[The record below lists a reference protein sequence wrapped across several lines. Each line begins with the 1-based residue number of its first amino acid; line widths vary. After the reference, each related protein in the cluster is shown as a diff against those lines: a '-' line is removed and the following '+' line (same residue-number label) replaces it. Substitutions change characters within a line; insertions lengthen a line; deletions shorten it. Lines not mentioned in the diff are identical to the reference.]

1 MKFQLKAGRG
11 AVKIRLIPG
20 SLGRFDGKT
29 LSVGIGQGDTLKPG
43 LSKVSPLT
51 RREFVLIMRKV
62 VATAKANKIKSI
74 TLDYKDIKSL
84 APKDM
89 GDYEIGRVAGTAF
102 VMADYEHNTYKT
114 KPKEGWSLVETVAIT
129 NAPTAAKEG
138 LADGL
143 IIATEVNATRELSNT
158 PAGDLTP
165 KSLTAAAK
173 KAVKGTKIKVKSL
186 GMKEMQK
193 LGMGAIVGVGKGAQV
208 EPEFIIME
216 YWGAEKP
223 NKGLT
228 SRKAGGK
235 SLNSVVLVGKG
246 VTFDSGGLQA
256 KGGDHMYE
264 MHMDMS
270 GGAAVIHSVVLA
282 AKLKLKVNVVGLIPA
297 VENTTGPQSMRPG
310 DILKSLSG
318 KTIEILHTDAE
329 GRVILAD
336 AITYAK
342 RYNPA
347 IVADAAT
354 LTGAALTAF
363 GEHANAF
370 MTNDSSMIMDFM
382 NLAEESGDYMWPM
395 PMWKEYDYIV
405 KGRFAD
411 VPNVP
416 ATGNS
421 RYAGVIGGG
430 KFLEVF
436 AKELDCPWI
445 HLDIAPKM
453 TAAPDEHL
461 AKGAAGSPVRFF
473 LSLMEKYA
481 Q

>member
-1 MKFQLKAGRG
+1 MKFQPKAGRG
-11 AVKIRLIPG
+11 AVKIKLTKG

-29 LSVGIGQGDTLKPG
+29 LSVGYGEIKGDTFLN
-43 LSKVSPLT
+43 
-51 RREFVLIMRKV
+51 RREFVLVMRKII
-62 VATAKANKIKSI
+62 ATAKANKIKSI
-74 TLDYKDIKSL
+74 AVSFTDLKSL
-84 APKDM
+84 APKYM

-114 KPKEGWSLVETVAIT
+114 KPKEGWSLVEVAAILKS
-129 NAPTAAKEG
+129 PEAAQKG
-138 LADGL
+138 FADGL
-143 IIATEVNATRELSNT
+143 IIATEVNATRELANT

-173 KAVKGTKIKVKSL
+173 KAAEGTKIKVKSL

-216 YWGAEKP
+216 YWGAAKKDKP
-223 NKGLT
+223 
-228 SRKAGGK
+228 
-235 SLNSVVLVGKG
+235 VVLVGKG

-382 NLAEESGDYMWPM
+382 DLAEESGDYMWPM
-395 PMWKEYDYIV
+395 PLWKEYDYIV

-436 AKELDCPWI
+436 AKELDCPWM

-473 LSLMEKYA
+473 LALIEKYA

>member
-1 MKFQLKAGRG
+1 MKFQPKAGRG
-11 AVKIRLIPG
+11 AIKIRLIPG
-20 SLGRFDGKT
+20 SLERFDGKT
-29 LSVGIGQGDTLKPG
+29 LSVPYGDKKTLSNRG
-43 LSKVSPLT
+43 FLMV
-51 RREFVLIMRKV
+51 MRKII
-62 VATAKANKIKSI
+62 ATAKANKIKSI
-74 TLDYKDIKSL
+74 AASFTDLKSL

-114 KPKEGWSLVETVAIT
+114 KPKEGWGQIEIAAILKT
-129 NAPTAAKEG
+129 PDEG
-138 LADGL
+138 QEGFADGL
-143 IIATEVNATRELSNT
+143 IIATEVNATRELANT

-173 KAVKGTKIKVKSL
+173 KTAKGAKIKVKSL

-216 YWGAEKP
+216 YWGA
-223 NKGLT
+223 NKRSPT
-228 SRKAGGK
+228 SLVK
-235 SLNSVVLVGKG
+235 SDFARPVVLVGKG

-310 DILKSLSG
+310 DIIKSLSG

-354 LTGAALTAF
+354 LTGAAMTAF

-370 MTNDSSMIMDFM
+370 MTNREDQIMDFM
-382 NLAEESGDYMWPM
+382 DLAEESGDYMWPM
-395 PMWKEYDYIV
+395 PLWKEYDYIV

>member
-1 MKFQLKAGRG
+1 MKFQPKAGRG
-11 AVKIRLIPG
+11 AIKIRLIPG
-20 SLGRFDGKT
+20 SLERFDGKT
-29 LSVGIGQGDTLKPG
+29 LSVPYGDKKP
-43 LSKVSPLT
+43 LSNRGFLMV
-51 RREFVLIMRKV
+51 MRKII
-62 VATAKANKIKSI
+62 ATAKANKIKSVAVSFND
-74 TLDYKDIKSL
+74 LKSL

-114 KPKEGWSLVETVAIT
+114 KPKECWGQIEIAAILKT
-129 NAPTAAKEG
+129 PDAGQEG
-138 LADGL
+138 FADGL
-143 IIATEVNATRELSNT
+143 VIATEVNAARELANT
-158 PAGDLTP
+158 PAGDMTP
-165 KSLTAAAK
+165 KLLLAATK
-173 KAVKGTKIKVKSL
+173 KSVKGTKVKVKSL
-186 GMKEMQK
+186 NMAQMKK
-193 LGMGAIVGVGKGAQV
+193 IGMGAIVGVGKGAQDK
-208 EPEFIIME
+208 PEFIIME
-216 YWGAEKP
+216 YWGTAKNQKP
-223 NKGLT
+223 
-228 SRKAGGK
+228 
-235 SLNSVVLVGKG
+235 VVLVGKG

-382 NLAEESGDYMWPM
+382 DLAEESGDYMWPM
-395 PMWKEYDYIV
+395 PLWKEYDYIV

-416 ATGNS
+416 AT
-421 RYAGVIGGG
+421 
-430 KFLEVF
+430 
-436 AKELDCPWI
+436 
-445 HLDIAPKM
+445 
-453 TAAPDEHL
+453 
-461 AKGAAGSPVRFF
+461 
-473 LSLMEKYA
+473 
-481 Q
+481 

>member
-1 MKFQLKAGRG
+1 MKFQPKAGRG
-11 AVKIRLIPG
+11 AVKICFIPG

-29 LSVGIGQGDTLKPG
+29 LSVHYGDKKP
-43 LSKVSPLT
+43 LSNRGFLMV
-51 RREFVLIMRKV
+51 MRKII
-62 VATAKANKIKSI
+62 ATAKANKIKSI
-74 TLDYKDIKSL
+74 AASFADLRAL
-84 APKDM
+84 APKDF

-114 KPKEGWSLVETVAIT
+114 KPKEGWGQIEIAAILKT
-129 NAPTAAKEG
+129 PDAGQEG
-138 LADGL
+138 FADGL
-143 IIATEVNATRELSNT
+143 VIATEVNAARELANT
-158 PAGDLTP
+158 PAGDMTP
-165 KSLTAAAK
+165 KLLLAATK
-173 KAVKGTKIKVKSL
+173 KSVKGTKVKVKSL
-186 GMKEMQK
+186 NMAQMKK
-193 LGMGAIVGVGKGAQV
+193 IGMGAIVGVGKGAQDK
-208 EPEFIIME
+208 PEFIIME
-216 YWGAEKP
+216 YWGTAKNQKP
-223 NKGLT
+223 
-228 SRKAGGK
+228 
-235 SLNSVVLVGKG
+235 VVLVGKG

-370 MTNDSSMIMDFM
+370 MTNRTDQIMDFM
-382 NLAEESGDYMWPM
+382 DLAEESGDYMWPM
-395 PMWKEYDYIV
+395 PLWKEYDYIV

-453 TAAPDEHL
+453 TAASDEHL

-473 LSLMEKYA
+473 LALMEKYA
-481 Q
+481 N

>member
-1 MKFQLKAGRG
+1 MQFQYKAGKG
-11 AVKIRLIPG
+11 AVKVEFIPG
-20 SLGRFDGKT
+20 SLSLFDSKT
-29 LSVGIGQGDTLKPG
+29 LSVGYGKIKGDTFLN
-43 LSKVSPLT
+43 
-51 RREFVLIMRKV
+51 RREFVLVMRKV
-62 VATAKANKIKSI
+62 VATAKANKVKVIAVNYADLKA
-74 TLDYKDIKSL
+74 L
-84 APKDM
+84 APKSM
-89 GDYEIGRVAGTAF
+89 GDYEAGRVAGTAF
-102 VMADYEHNTYKT
+102 AMAGYEHNTYKT
-114 KPKEGWSLVETVAIT
+114 KPKEGWGLVETVAIT
-129 NAPTAAKEG
+129 HAPAAAQDG
-138 LADGL
+138 FADGL
-143 IIATEVNATRELSNT
+143 IIAGEVNATRELANT
-158 PAGDLTP
+158 PAGDMTP
-165 KSLTAAAK
+165 RILAEKAKAAAK
-173 KAVKGTKIKVKSL
+173 GTNIKVKSL

-193 LGMGAIVGVGKGAQV
+193 LGMGAVVGVGKGAQV
-208 EPEFIIME
+208 QPEFIIME
-216 YWGAEKP
+216 YWGADKKDKP
-223 NKGLT
+223 
-228 SRKAGGK
+228 
-235 SLNSVVLVGKG
+235 VVLVGKG

-347 IVADAAT
+347 VVADAAT

-370 MTNDSSMIMDFM
+370 MTNEPPMIMDFM
-382 NLAEESGDYMWPM
+382 DLAEESGDYMWPM
-395 PMWKEYDYIV
+395 PLWKEYDYIV

-411 VPNVP
+411 VPNIP

-473 LSLMEKYA
+473 LALVEKYA
-481 Q
+481 EGK

>member
-1 MKFQLKAGRG
+1 MKFQPKAGRG
-11 AVKIRLIPG
+11 AVKIKLTKG

-29 LSVGIGQGDTLKPG
+29 LSVGYGEIKGDTFLN
-43 LSKVSPLT
+43 
-51 RREFVLIMRKV
+51 RREFVLVMRKII
-62 VATAKANKIKSI
+62 ATAKANKIKSI
-74 TLDYKDIKSL
+74 AVSFTDLKSL

-114 KPKEGWSLVETVAIT
+114 KPKEGWSLVEVAAILKS
-129 NAPTAAKEG
+129 PEAAQKG
-138 LADGL
+138 FADGL
-143 IIATEVNATRELSNT
+143 IIATEVNATRELANT

-173 KAVKGTKIKVKSL
+173 KAAEGTKIKVKSL

-216 YWGAEKP
+216 YWGAAKKDKP
-223 NKGLT
+223 
-228 SRKAGGK
+228 
-235 SLNSVVLVGKG
+235 VVLVGKG

-382 NLAEESGDYMWPM
+382 DLAEESGDYMWPM
-395 PMWKEYDYIV
+395 PLWKEYDYIV

-436 AKELDCPWI
+436 AKELDCPWM

-473 LSLMEKYA
+473 LALIEKYA

>member
-1 MKFQLKAGRG
+1 
-11 AVKIRLIPG
+11 
-20 SLGRFDGKT
+20 
-29 LSVGIGQGDTLKPG
+29 
-43 LSKVSPLT
+43 
-51 RREFVLIMRKV
+51 
-62 VATAKANKIKSI
+62 
-74 TLDYKDIKSL
+74 
-84 APKDM
+84 
-89 GDYEIGRVAGTAF
+89 
-102 VMADYEHNTYKT
+102 MADYEHNTYKT
-114 KPKEGWSLVETVAIT
+114 KPKEGWGQIEIAAILKT
-129 NAPTAAKEG
+129 PDEG
-138 LADGL
+138 QEGFADGL
-143 IIATEVNATRELSNT
+143 IIATEVNATRELANT

-173 KAVKGTKIKVKSL
+173 KTAKGAKIKVKSL

-216 YWGAEKP
+216 YWGAAKKDKP
-223 NKGLT
+223 
-228 SRKAGGK
+228 
-235 SLNSVVLVGKG
+235 VVLVGKG

-363 GEHANAF
+363 GEQAVAF

-382 NLAEESGDYMWPM
+382 DLAEESGDYMWPM
-395 PMWKEYDYIV
+395 PLWKEYDYIV

-445 HLDIAPKM
+445 HLDIEPKM

-473 LSLMEKYA
+473 LALMEKYA
-481 Q
+481 DNS

>member
-1 MKFQLKAGRG
+1 MKFQPKAGRG

-29 LSVGIGQGDTLKPG
+29 LSVPYGDQKHPSNRGFLM
-43 LSKVSPLT
+43 V
-51 RREFVLIMRKV
+51 MRKII
-62 VATAKANKIKSI
+62 ATAKANKIKSVAVSF
-74 TLDYKDIKSL
+74 TDLKSL

-114 KPKEGWSLVETVAIT
+114 KPKEGWGQIEIAAILKT
-129 NAPTAAKEG
+129 PDEG
-138 LADGL
+138 QEGFADGL
-143 IIATEVNATRELSNT
+143 IIATEVNATRELANT

-173 KAVKGTKIKVKSL
+173 KTAKGAKIKVKSL

-216 YWGAEKP
+216 YWGAAKKDKP
-223 NKGLT
+223 
-228 SRKAGGK
+228 
-235 SLNSVVLVGKG
+235 VVLIGKG

-336 AITYAK
+336 AITSAK

-382 NLAEESGDYMWPM
+382 DLAEESGDYMWPM
-395 PMWKEYDYIV
+395 PLWKEYDYIV

-453 TAAPDEHL
+453 TAAPDEYL

-481 Q
+481 DSDKN